1 MEQMQMLSIDKA
13 LALYKMLE
21 PHLPEMGGD
30 DEPEFLDFIGDVVDS
45 MRDNNPA
52 AYVECIELLSGLDTS
67 EITKKTSLEAF
78 ELFSIGL
85 VDNHVFNLVKF
96 GQSLGL

>member
-13 LALYKMLE
+13 LMLYELLK

-30 DEPEFLDFIGDVVDS
+30 EQEFLDFIGDIVES
-45 MRDNNPA
+45 MRDTNPL
-52 AYVECIELLSGLDTS
+52 AYVECLELLSGLDIS
-67 EITKKTSLEAF
+67 EISKKTSLEAL

-85 VDNHVFNLVKF
+85 VDNYVFNLVKF